1 MRNTSTFQD
10 RSNSRAS
17 VDVFN
22 GYFGFGR
29 YCSMCVTVVASR
41 LQTIRLLSMIKS
53 VRQHGSLTRE
63 NGRFFCFALL
73 WMSLECC

>member
-41 LQTIRLLSMIKS
+41 LQTIPTAAIDNKVSPPAWFTD
-53 VRQHGSLTRE
+53 TRKWT
-63 NGRFFCFALL
+63 FFCFALL
-73 WMSLECC
+73 